1 MSSFHYHLFR
11 PIIVLLRW
19 LHKVLAQC
27 WRACQRIGF
36 PKKLCFRFS
45 WSLRAIRRWWARF
58 GLSFAVANIKKI
70 IFGIKLR
77 LHEGRRLPA
86 IIWLC
91 LWFSSIFFGEI
102 SQNFHILWKL
112 SCRSF
117 KNRKKGFQRHFTC
130 FLQFC
135 VFFLNL
141 KFGLMNFF
149 YQQAL
154 GRTNMFNGPA
164 NLGSKDPYFLCRK
177 TLRNGIE
184 IRQDRYLS
192 LRRLSNLS
200 PFGSLSHGVFFSVD
214 LFFRRDGLWILRVQL
229 LEIQD
234 SITYKLYCVQLF
246 LTHLFG

>member
-11 PIIVLLRW
+11 PIIVLLRYSIRYS
-19 LHKVLAQC
+19 LSVGACANVLV
-27 WRACQRIGF
+27 F

-77 LHEGRRLPA
+77 LHQGRRLPA

-149 YQQAL
+149 L
-154 GRTNMFNGPA
+154 STGTR
-164 NLGSKDPYFLCRK
+164 KDKY
-177 TLRNGIE
+177 
-184 IRQDRYLS
+184 
-192 LRRLSNLS
+192 
-200 PFGSLSHGVFFSVD
+200 V
-214 LFFRRDGLWILRVQL
+214 
-229 LEIQD
+229 
-234 SITYKLYCVQLF
+234 
-246 LTHLFG
+246 

>member
-70 IFGIKLR
+70 IFGSKLR

-91 LWFSSIFFGEI
+91 LWFSSILFGEI
-102 SQNFHILWKL
+102 SQIF
-112 SCRSF
+112 S
-117 KNRKKGFQRHFTC
+117 C
-130 FLQFC
+130 FLQFF

-192 LRRLSNLS
+192 MRRLSNLS
-200 PFGSLSHGVFFSVD
+200 PFGNLSHGVFFSVD

>member
-27 WRACQRIGF
+27 WRVCQRIGF

-77 LHEGRRLPA
+77 LHEGRRLLA

-112 SCRSF
+112 SYRSF
-117 KNRKKGFQRHFTC
+117 KNQKKRVSKALYLLFTILC
-130 FLQFC
+130 FLPQSQIWSYEF
-135 VFFLNL
+135 
-141 KFGLMNFF
+141 FF

-154 GRTNMFNGPA
+154 GRANMFNGPA

-177 TLRNGIE
+177 T
-184 IRQDRYLS
+184 
-192 LRRLSNLS
+192 
-200 PFGSLSHGVFFSVD
+200 F
-214 LFFRRDGLWILRVQL
+214 
-229 LEIQD
+229 
-234 SITYKLYCVQLF
+234 K
-246 LTHLFG
+246 

>member
-1 MSSFHYHLFR
+1 M
-11 PIIVLLRW
+11 
-19 LHKVLAQC
+19 
-27 WRACQRIGF
+27 
-36 PKKLCFRFS
+36 
-45 WSLRAIRRWWARF
+45 
-58 GLSFAVANIKKI
+58 KI

-77 LHEGRRLPA
+77 LHEGRRLQA

-149 YQQAL
+149 FYQQAL
-154 GRTNMFNGPA
+154 GRTNMFNVPA

-192 LRRLSNLS
+192 MRRLSNLS
-200 PFGSLSHGVFFSVD
+200 PFGSRSHGVFFSVD

>member
-1 MSSFHYHLFR
+1 MSSYHYHLFR

-36 PKKLCFRFS
+36 PKKLCFPFS

-70 IFGIKLR
+70 IFGSKLR

-91 LWFSSIFFGEI
+91 LWFSSILFGEI
-102 SQNFHILWKL
+102 SQIF
-112 SCRSF
+112 S
-117 KNRKKGFQRHFTC
+117 C
-130 FLQFC
+130 FLQFF

-192 LRRLSNLS
+192 MRRLSNLS
-200 PFGSLSHGVFFSVD
+200 PFGNLSHGVFFSVD